1 MRTAS
6 LLATV
11 AIPALMATSA
21 AYAAQPATSTGPST
35 ELRTG
40 SGQAFPDKPIRLIIG
55 SAPGSGP
62 DIMARLIAEH
72 LYGAWGQRVVVDT
85 RPGVAGI
92 LSAEQALRAN
102 PDGYTWLMLTSQLF
116 IATSVYPNLT
126 FNLDKDFDSVSLV
139 GLVPWVVTISP
150 PLPVS
155 SVSELIALA
164 KKSPGR
170 LRYGSGGPGSGEH
183 FATVMFTHTAGID
196 MLHVPYKG
204 VAGALIDTIA
214 NEIQMQFAVYPA
226 AFPHVSSGRLR
237 AIAVST
243 SKRAPGLPNV
253 PTIADT
259 LPGFVNFGWYSIIA
273 PKGTPAAV
281 LNKASAEI
289 VKAAREPAFGERL
302 KTLGIEIIAG
312 GRKELDDYR
321 TIERKRLTELVK
333 ATGISIAK

>member
-1 MRTAS
+1 MHTVKLLGTII
-6 LLATV
+6 LLALAST
-11 AIPALMATSA
+11 LH
-21 AYAAQPATSTGPST
+21 AAQPV
-35 ELRTG
+35 
-40 SGQAFPDKPIRLIIG
+40 FPDKPIRLIIG
-55 SAPGSGP
+55 SASGSGP
-62 DIMARLIAEH
+62 DIMARLIADH
-72 LYGAWGQRVVVDT
+72 LYGVWGQRVVVDT

-92 LSAEQALRAN
+92 LSAENALRSN

-116 IATSVYPNLT
+116 VATSVYPNLT
-126 FNLDKDFDSVSLV
+126 FNLDTDFESMSLV
-139 GLVPWVVTISP
+139 GLVPWVQTISP
-150 PLPVS
+150 QLPAS

-164 KKSPGR
+164 KKSPGK

-183 FATVMFTHTAGID
+183 FATVMFTQMAGVD

-226 AFPHVSSGRLR
+226 AWPHVSSGRLR
-237 AIAVST
+237 AIGVST
-243 SKRAPGLPNV
+243 AKRAPGLPNV
-253 PTIADT
+253 PTIAET

-273 PKGTPAAV
+273 PKGTPTAV

-312 GRKELDDYR
+312 GRKELDDFR
-321 TIERKRLTELVK
+321 RSERKRVTEIVK
-333 ATGISIAK
+333 ASGITITK

>member
-1 MRTAS
+1 MRTAK
-6 LLATV
+6 LLATI
-11 AIPALMATSA
+11 AIPAVIAASA
-21 AYAAQPATSTGPST
+21 AYAAQPA
-35 ELRTG
+35 
-40 SGQAFPDKPIRLIIG
+40 FPEKPIRLIIG

-62 DIMARLIAEH
+62 DIMARLIADH
-72 LYGAWGQRVVVDT
+72 LYGVWGQRVVVDT

-92 LSAEQALRAN
+92 LSAEQALRAER
-102 PDGYTWLMLTSQLF
+102 DGYTWLMLTSQLF
-116 IATSVYPNLT
+116 VATSVYPNLS

-150 PLPVS
+150 PLPVN

-164 KKSPGR
+164 KKSPGK

-183 FATVMFTHTAGID
+183 FATVMFTHMAGID

-226 AFPHVSSGRLR
+226 AFPQVSSGRLR

-243 SKRAPGLPNV
+243 ARRAPGLPNV

-259 LPGFVNFGWYSIIA
+259 LPGFVNFGWYSIVA
-273 PKGTPAAV
+273 PKGSPAAI
-281 LNKASAEI
+281 LNKAGAEI
-289 VKAAREPAFGERL
+289 VKAARAPAFGERL
-302 KTLGIEIIAG
+302 KTLGIEIIGG
-312 GRKELDDYR
+312 GRKELDDFR
-321 TIERKRLTELVK
+321 AAERKRVSDLVK
-333 ATGISIAK
+333 ASGISITK

>member
-11 AIPALMATSA
+11 AITALMAASA
-21 AYAAQPATSTGPST
+21 AYAAQP
-35 ELRTG
+35 
-40 SGQAFPDKPIRLIIG
+40 AFPDKPIRLIIG

-139 GLVPWVVTISP
+139 GLVPWVLAVSP
-150 PLPVS
+150 QLPAN
-155 SVSELIALA
+155 SVAELVALA
-164 KKSPGR
+164 KKSPGK

-183 FATVMFTHTAGID
+183 FATAMFTHVAGID

-214 NEIQMQFAVYPA
+214 TEIQMQFAVYPA
-226 AFPHVSSGRLR
+226 AWPHVSSGRLR

-243 SKRAPGLPNV
+243 AKRAPGLPNV

-259 LPGFVNFGWYSIIA
+259 MPGFVNFGWYSIVA

>member
-1 MRTAS
+1 
-6 LLATV
+6 LATV
-11 AIPALMATSA
+11 AITALMAASA
-21 AYAAQPATSTGPST
+21 AYAAQP
-35 ELRTG
+35 
-40 SGQAFPDKPIRLIIG
+40 AFPDKPIRLIIG

-62 DIMARLIAEH
+62 DIMARLIADH
-72 LYGAWGQRVVVDT
+72 LYGVWGQRVVVDT

-92 LSAEQALRAN
+92 LSAEQALRAER
-102 PDGYTWLMLTSQLF
+102 DGYTWLMLTSQLF
-116 IATSVYPNLT
+116 VATSVYPNLS
-126 FNLDKDFDSVSLV
+126 FNLDKDFDSVALV

-150 PLPVS
+150 PLPVK

-164 KKSPGR
+164 KKSPGK

-183 FATVMFTHTAGID
+183 FATVMFTHMAGID

-204 VAGALIDTIA
+204 VVGALIDAIA

-243 SKRAPGLPNV
+243 ANRAPGLPNV

-259 LPGFVNFGWYSIIA
+259 LPGFVNFGWYSIVA
-273 PKGTPAAV
+273 PKGSPRAV
-281 LNKASAEI
+281 LEKASAEI

-312 GRKELDDYR
+312 GRKELDEYR
-321 TIERKRLTELVK
+321 AAERKRLTELVK
-333 ATGISIAK
+333 ATGISITK

>member
-1 MRTAS
+1 MRTAR

-11 AIPALMATSA
+11 AIPAVMAASA
-21 AYAAQPATSTGPST
+21 THAAQPT
-35 ELRTG
+35 
-40 SGQAFPDKPIRLIIG
+40 FPDKPIRLIIG

-62 DIMARLIAEH
+62 DIMARLIADH
-72 LYGAWGQRVVVDT
+72 LYGVWGQRVVVDT

-92 LSAEQALRAN
+92 LSAEQALRAER
-102 PDGYTWLMLTSQLF
+102 DGYTWLMLTSQLF
-116 IATSVYPNLT
+116 VATSVYPNLS
-126 FNLDKDFDSVSLV
+126 FNLDKDFDSVALV

-150 PLPVS
+150 PLPVK

-164 KKSPGR
+164 KKSPGK

-183 FATVMFTHTAGID
+183 FATVMFTHMAGID

-204 VAGALIDTIA
+204 VAGALIDAIA

-243 SKRAPGLPNV
+243 ANRAPGLPNV

-259 LPGFVNFGWYSIIA
+259 LPGFVNFGWYSIVA
-273 PKGTPAAV
+273 PKGSPRAV
-281 LNKASAEI
+281 LEKASAEI

-312 GRKELDDYR
+312 GRKELDEYR
-321 TIERKRLTELVK
+321 AAERKRLTELVK
-333 ATGISIAK
+333 ATGISITK